1 MSIKGWCPGLFTPMQ
16 SGDGWLV
23 RVQPR
28 RSRLSALDA
37 RLIADAAARH
47 GNGIIELTNRGNL
60 QVRGL
65 TPASALLFASEMV
78 AAGLAGAN
86 HNIMVSPLAG
96 DDPGVDAQTIPIAD
110 ALDGL
115 LGGLDGLPD
124 KFLFVIDGG
133 GLPVP
138 ADIAA
143 RADGGRWGVWVDG
156 EPLGIACQAYAV
168 PEIMLRLARAFAAN
182 AAGARRMRQVAGSVL
197 AASGLVADAP
207 AIGRTPSETIGFLPY
222 RGDAGGFGLGIPF
235 GSMTAPTLQHLAE
248 MAERFCDATLRI
260 TPWRSVI
267 LTGVARAQLE
277 NLHGD
282 DLITDPADYRRH
294 IVACTGH
301 PRCAEATVD
310 ARADAASLAAL
321 RSPGTVHVSG
331 CTKGCAHPGAAP
343 ITLVG
348 RNGAYDIVR
357 DGRAADPPERSGLT
371 MPDIARILAG
381 VSAS

>member
-60 QVRGL
+60 QIRGL
-65 TPASALLFASEMV
+65 TPASAMLFASEMV
-78 AAGLAGAN
+78 AAGLVGAD
-86 HNIMVSPLAG
+86 HYILLSPLAG

-115 LGGLDGLPD
+115 LAGLDGLPD
-124 KFLFVIDGG
+124 KFLFAIDGG
-133 GLPVP
+133 GLAVS

-156 EPLGIACQAYAV
+156 EALGVPCEASAV
-168 PEIMLRLARAFAAN
+168 PAIMFRLARSFAAN
-182 AAGARRMRQVAGSVL
+182 ADGARRMRQVAGTVL

-207 AIGRTPSETIGFLPY
+207 AINGVPPETIGYLPY

-235 GSMTAPTLQHLAE
+235 GSMTAPALQHLADL
-248 MAERFCDATLRI
+248 AEHFGDATLRI

-277 NLHGD
+277 KLHGAG
-282 DLITDPADYRRH
+282 LITDPADHRRH
-294 IVACTGH
+294 IAACTGR

-310 ARADAASLAAL
+310 TRADATLLAAL
-321 RSPGTVHVSG
+321 RPSGTIHVSG
-331 CTKGCAHPGAAP
+331 CAKGCAHPGPAP

-348 RNGAYDIVR
+348 SNGAYDIVR

-381 VSAS
+381 ASAS